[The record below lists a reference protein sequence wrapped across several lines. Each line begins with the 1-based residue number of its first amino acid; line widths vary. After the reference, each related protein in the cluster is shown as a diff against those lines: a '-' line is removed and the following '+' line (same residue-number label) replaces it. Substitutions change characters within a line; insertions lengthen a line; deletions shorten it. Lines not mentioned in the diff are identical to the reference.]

1 MLQSGSTRLGRNGMM
16 LGSRRIAAVVA
27 AAALAGGVGVGVAA
41 GAKRHHAPGVM
52 LRAAAQYLGIQR
64 AELAQDV
71 RSGQTLA
78 QIAGARGKSVSGLE
92 AAMVAAV
99 KTKLDTAVTTGR
111 LTSAREQQV
120 LARVQKIVGR
130 LVNAKLAA
138 RPAAKARLLGIAAQD
153 GGLKPKALRPEL
165 KEKSLAEVAAAH
177 GKTVAG
183 LKAALLAPFQA
194 RLDKAVAAGRLRSAG
209 ARARPARIPGRLDAL
224 IAKTR

>member
-1 MLQSGSTRLGRNGMM
+1 MMSGSRKVV
-16 LGSRRIAAVVA
+16 AVLA
-27 AAALAGGVGVGVAA
+27 AAALAGGAGVGVAA

-64 AELAQDV
+64 GELAKDV

-111 LTSAREQQV
+111 LTSTREQQV
-120 LARVQKIVGR
+120 LARVQKVVGR

-138 RPAAKARLLGIAAQD
+138 RPAAKARLLGVAAKYV
-153 GGLKPKALRPEL
+153 GLKPKALAAEL
-165 KEKSLAEVAAAH
+165 KGKSLADVATAH
-177 GKTVAG
+177 GKTVEG

-194 RLDKAVAAGRLRSAG
+194 RLDKAVAAGRISSTDAQ
-209 ARARPARIPGRLDAL
+209 ARLARISGRLDTL

>member
-1 MLQSGSTRLGRNGMM
+1 M
-16 LGSRRIAAVVA
+16 LGSRRIVAVVA

-64 AELAQDV
+64 AELAKDV

-78 QIAGARGKSVSGLE
+78 QIAGAHGKSVNGLE

-120 LARVQKIVGR
+120 LARVQKVVSR

-138 RPAAKARLLGIAAQD
+138 RPAAKARLLGVAAKYV
-153 GGLKPKALRPEL
+153 GLKPNALVAEL
-165 KEKSLAEVAAAH
+165 KGKSLAQVATAH

-183 LKAALLAPFQA
+183 LKAALLAPFRA
-194 RLDKAVAAGRLRSAG
+194 RLDKAVAAGRISSADAQ
-209 ARARPARIPGRLDAL
+209 ARLARISGRLDAL

>member
-1 MLQSGSTRLGRNGMM
+1 MMSGSRKVV
-16 LGSRRIAAVVA
+16 AVLA

-64 AELAQDV
+64 GELARDV

-120 LARVQKIVGR
+120 LARVQKVVGR

-138 RPAAKARLLGIAAQD
+138 RPAAKARLLGVAAKYV
-153 GGLKPKALRPEL
+153 GVKPKALAAEL
-165 KEKSLAEVAAAH
+165 KGKSLAEVATAH
-177 GKTVAG
+177 GKTVEG
-183 LKAALLAPFQA
+183 LKTALLAPFQA
-194 RLDKAVAAGRLRSAG
+194 RLDKAVAAGRISSGDAQ
-209 ARARPARIPGRLDAL
+209 ARLARISGRLDAL

>member
-1 MLQSGSTRLGRNGMM
+1 MMSGSQRVV
-16 LGSRRIAAVVA
+16 AVLA

-41 GAKRHHAPGVM
+41 GAKRHHAPAVM
-52 LRAAAQYLGIQR
+52 LSAAAQYLGIQR
-64 AELAQDV
+64 AELAKDV

-78 QIAGARGKSVSGLE
+78 QIAGAHGKSVSGLE

-120 LARVQKIVGR
+120 LARVQKVVGR

-138 RPAAKARLLGIAAQD
+138 RPAAKARLLGVAAKYV
-153 GGLKPKALRPEL
+153 GLKPKALVAEL

-194 RLDKAVAAGRLRSAG
+194 RLDKAVAAGRISAADAQ
-209 ARARPARIPGRLDAL
+209 ARLARISGRLDAL

>member
-1 MLQSGSTRLGRNGMM
+1 MM
-16 LGSRRIAAVVA
+16 LGSRRLVAVLA

-41 GAKRHHAPGVM
+41 GAKRHHAP
-52 LRAAAQYLGIQR
+52 AQYLEIQR
-64 AELAQDV
+64 AELAKDV

-78 QIAGARGKSVSGLE
+78 QIAGTHGKSVSGLE

-99 KTKLDTAVTTGR
+99 KTKLDRAVTTGR

-120 LARVQKIVGR
+120 LARVQKVVSR

-138 RPAAKARLLGIAAQD
+138 RPAAKARLLGVAAKYV
-153 GGLKPKALRPEL
+153 GLKPKALMAEL
-165 KEKSLAEVAAAH
+165 KGKSLAQVATAH

-194 RLDKAVAAGRLRSAG
+194 RLDKAVAAGRISSAD
-209 ARARPARIPGRLDAL
+209 AQVRLALVSGRLDAL